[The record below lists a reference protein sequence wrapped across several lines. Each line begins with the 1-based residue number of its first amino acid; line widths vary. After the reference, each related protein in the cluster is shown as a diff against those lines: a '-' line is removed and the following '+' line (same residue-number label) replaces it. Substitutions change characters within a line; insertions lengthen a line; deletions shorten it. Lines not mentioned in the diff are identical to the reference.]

1 MILKNQA
8 GGRNVTKVN
17 VIKTTSPLDGSVP
30 EIPMTYMHGMVGTES
45 VDDAKGEIQSY
56 EKDKIDEFD
65 WTVVS
70 ELDVYKKQT
79 VKTMSL
85 LTA

>member
-1 MILKNQA
+1 
-8 GGRNVTKVN
+8 
-17 VIKTTSPLDGSVP
+17 
-30 EIPMTYMHGMVGTES
+30 MTYMHGMVGTES

-70 ELDVYKKQT
+70 ELDV
-79 VKTMSL
+79 
-85 LTA
+85 